1 MLESQEHKRA
11 AILSIR
17 ERYKYLMFM
26 YTCMFSTKDGN
37 TCFDPMLFHYP
48 DQNNSYTNI
57 ERSFIVGD
65 ALKVSP
71 VTWKKPENATT
82 Y

>member
-1 MLESQEHKRA
+1 
-11 AILSIR
+11 
-17 ERYKYLMFM
+17 
-26 YTCMFSTKDGN
+26 
-37 TCFDPMLFHYP
+37 MLFHYP